1 MVLLILTWALLGLL
15 IGVTGAYL
23 GPALVAFAGGPEL
36 RDRVGRW
43 LIGTVLTLLGSAALV
58 VKDHGGVAL
67 RPTTEEPKMEADAVT
82 VDGEKGH
89 LKDSFNVKG
98 YLTGTEFGIGIDSA
112 PVYVTPLLAELGDAA
127 ADAVHRDRLGVQP
140 DGGVRMDFEIPQS
153 VTLPSIS
160 RARHLLAGSS
170 DLRDGV
176 VAEEWTRF
184 SQEKFHSNLGI
195 KETLLLVGAFAVGV
209 TLAILAMRYGTG
221 GGGGGG
227 GTTVPIQL
235 TLGVLL

>member
-1 MVLLILTWALLGLL
+1 MVLMIVTWALLGLL
-15 IGVTGAYL
+15 IGVAGAYL

-43 LIGTVLTLLGSAALV
+43 LIGTVLTLLGSSALV

-140 DGGVRMDFEIPQS
+140 DGGVRMDFEIPRS
-153 VTLPSIS
+153 TTLPSIS
-160 RARHLLAGSS
+160 RARHLLAGSA

-176 VAEEWTRF
+176 VAENWTRF

-227 GTTVPIQL
+227 TTLPIMIG
-235 TLGVLL
+235 LGVGL